1 MWDKDILKK
10 DYLGEVAVPLDDWF
24 NDREFGFDHPRN
36 AVRML
41 CLSFYFCN

>member
-24 NDREFGFDHPRN
+24 NDRELGFDHPRN
-36 AVRML
+36 TVRML
-41 CLSFYFCN
+41 RLSFYFCY